1 MLQVSNIAKSYG
13 GDQILDRVSFV
24 VNPGERVGLIGP
36 NGCGKTTLL
45 RIIMGQETPDQGSA
59 RLSPPGARVGYLA
72 QALEYAPDDTV
83 GQAMWQARGPL
94 DQARQRMQALAAAMS
109 SAQGEALERALA
121 DYGEALAAYEALGG
135 YEMGHRIDAILDGL
149 GLAQV
154 DQETP
159 VAILSGGQKT
169 RLGLARLLLAEPHLL
184 LLDEPTNHLD
194 MDALEWL
201 EGFLRSY
208 AGAVV
213 VVSHDRTFLNNTV
226 TRILELDP
234 VTHTVTEYPGDYTAY
249 AAAKERE
256 LKVQWQTY
264 GDQQDRIAQ
273 YERSI
278 RGLRGQAMN
287 IENTTVHF
295 YWRKQALK
303 IARRAVT
310 QARRLQRLLESEDR
324 VDKPKP
330 TWTMKLAFA
339 DTPAAGQEVLALE
352 ELGMAFGE
360 HVLFQG
366 VNQLLRQ
373 GERIA
378 LLGPNGSGKTT
389 LLRLVTGELEPTS
402 GRARLGANV
411 RLGYYSQEQE
421 HLDDDST
428 PLEEIQRLGSLGE
441 TEARS
446 FLHYFL
452 FAGDDVFAPVGELSY
467 GERARLALAKLVA
480 RGCNLLLL
488 DEPINHL
495 DIPSRENFERAMSEY
510 EGTVLMVAHDRTFVE
525 RLATG
530 IWALGDQTIRRYVD
544 LEDMRRGRARRPTT
558 EE

>member
-208 AGAVV
+208 SGAVV

-452 FAGDDVFAPVGELSY
+452 FAGDDVFVPVGELSY

>member
-452 FAGDDVFAPVGELSY
+452 FAGDDVFVPVGELSY

>member
-1 MLQVSNIAKSYG
+1 
-13 GDQILDRVSFV
+13 
-24 VNPGERVGLIGP
+24 
-36 NGCGKTTLL
+36 
-45 RIIMGQETPDQGSA
+45 
-59 RLSPPGARVGYLA
+59 
-72 QALEYAPDDTV
+72 
-83 GQAMWQARGPL
+83 
-94 DQARQRMQALAAAMS
+94 
-109 SAQGEALERALA
+109 
-121 DYGEALAAYEALGG
+121 
-135 YEMGHRIDAILDGL
+135 
-149 GLAQV
+149 
-154 DQETP
+154 
-159 VAILSGGQKT
+159 
-169 RLGLARLLLAEPHLL
+169 
-184 LLDEPTNHLD
+184 
-194 MDALEWL
+194 
-201 EGFLRSY
+201 
-208 AGAVV
+208 
-213 VVSHDRTFLNNTV
+213 
-226 TRILELDP
+226 
-234 VTHTVTEYPGDYTAY
+234 
-249 AAAKERE
+249 
-256 LKVQWQTY
+256 
-264 GDQQDRIAQ
+264 
-273 YERSI
+273 
-278 RGLRGQAMN
+278 MN

-452 FAGDDVFAPVGELSY
+452 FAGDDVFVPVGELSY

>member
-1 MLQVSNIAKSYG
+1 MLQLSNIAKSYG
-13 GDQILDRVSFV
+13 GNQILDRVSFV

-45 RIIMGQETPDQGSA
+45 RIIIGQETPDAGSV
-59 RLSPPGARVGYLA
+59 RLSPPSARLGYLA
-72 QALEYAPDDTV
+72 QAFEYNPTDTV
-83 GQAMWQARGPL
+83 GQAMWQARGSL
-94 DQARQRMQALAAAMS
+94 DTARQRMQALAAAMAT
-109 SAQGEALERALA
+109 AQGEALERAMA
-121 DYGEALAAYEALGG
+121 GYGEAQAAFEALGG
-135 YEMGHRIDAILDGL
+135 YDMGHRIEAILDGL

-159 VAILSGGQKT
+159 VEILSGGQKT
-169 RLGLARLLLAEPHLL
+169 RLGLARLLLAEPQLL

-194 MDALEWL
+194 MEALEWL

-208 AGAVV
+208 AGAVII
-213 VVSHDRTFLNNTV
+213 VSHDRTFLDNTV

-234 VTHTVTEYPGDYTAY
+234 ITHTATEYPGDYTAY

-256 LKVQWQTY
+256 LETQWQMY

-273 YERSI
+273 YERAI
-278 RGLRGQAMN
+278 GRLRGQAMN

-324 VDKPKP
+324 VDKPRP
-330 TWTMKLAFA
+330 VWEMKLDFA

-352 ELGMAFGE
+352 DLGMSFGE
-360 HVLFQG
+360 RSLFQG
-366 VNQLLRQ
+366 ANLLLRQ

-389 LLRLVTGELEPTS
+389 LLRIITGELAPTS

-421 HLDDDST
+421 NLDEQST
-428 PLEEIQRLGSLGE
+428 PLEEIRRTGAFSE
-441 TEARS
+441 TDARS

-452 FAGDDVFAPVGELSY
+452 FAGDDVFVPVGDLSY

-480 RGCNLLLL
+480 GGCNLLLL

-495 DIPSRENFERAMSEY
+495 DIPSRENFERAIAEY
-510 EGTVLMVAHDRTFVE
+510 SGTLLMVVHDRYLVE
-525 RLATG
+525 RMATG
-530 IWALGDQTIRRYVD
+530 IWALGEDTIRRYID
-544 LEDMRRGRARRPTT
+544 LEDMRRHRGAPST
-558 EE
+558 EEQ